1 VFIVIKMSGAA
12 GLSAA
17 KRRRGG
23 SGGPAQP
30 TQRPQQRPPRGAQPP
45 QPQHVQV
52 SPMQI
57 LEKHEMRLN
66 NLDQH
71 IQDIVESFGVQA
83 QAHEQQTS
91 GVSDESLVL
100 FRDKTTQLENKIKE
114 LEGLLQKVQ
123 TFAMETN
130 TMVLKTNNVIDD
142 DDVSEYV
149 GSVEDVDNDDV
160 DNDDVGETPVDEP
173 IELEIT
179 G

>member
-1 VFIVIKMSGAA
+1 MVIKMSGAA

-23 SGGPAQP
+23 SGNTPQP
-30 TQRPQQRPPRGAQPP
+30 GQRTQRPQPPRGAQPP
-45 QPQHVQV
+45 SPQHVQV
-52 SPMQI
+52 SPIQI

-71 IQDIVESFGVQA
+71 IQDLIESFGVQA
-83 QAHEQQTS
+83 QAHQKQMS
-91 GVSDESLVL
+91 GMSDESATF
-100 FRDKTTQLENKIKE
+100 FRDKISNLENRILE

-130 TMVLKTNNVIDD
+130 TMVLKANNVIDD
-142 DDVSEYV
+142 DAVSEHD
-149 GSVEDVDNDDV
+149 GSVEDGTNA
-160 DNDDVGETPVDEP
+160 DVGEITVDEP